1 MKLNSRI
8 TSLAGTVLTA
18 VVLSTG
24 TARADVVLDWNAI
37 MVSTVATQQ
46 PFAQARFAAIMQ
58 LAVFEAVN
66 TITGDY
72 KTYRVTGTAT
82 SGASPEAAAIAA
94 AHTVLKN
101 YFPGNA
107 VALDAARVSSL
118 AGIADGPAKTSGIT
132 TGELAAAAVIAM
144 RNNDGAAPPEF
155 YLPGLQNPGE
165 WQSTPSCTSA
175 GGIFL
180 QWRNV
185 KPFGIRSA
193 DQFRLDAP
201 PALNSARYARDYNEV
216 KTVGGINSAD
226 RPQDRSD
233 VARFY
238 ANVSPTAVW
247 NPVARQLSI
256 SEGKS
261 LSENARAFA
270 LLNMAI
276 SDGAVTTFDTKY
288 TYNFWRPET
297 AIRSGDFDGNRA
309 TEPDLAFTPF
319 ISTPCFP
326 GYPSAHGTLSNAAR
340 DVLER
345 LYGTRRHSIIVSNP
359 AVPGISLK
367 YSKLKEITDD
377 IGDARVYGGIHFRFD
392 QEAGA
397 DLGRLVGEYVYK
409 YNLGPAHACTCEQD

>member
-165 WQSTPSCTSA
+165 WQS
-175 GGIFL
+175 
-180 QWRNV
+180 
-185 KPFGIRSA
+185 
-193 DQFRLDAP
+193 
-201 PALNSARYARDYNEV
+201 
-216 KTVGGINSAD
+216 
-226 RPQDRSD
+226 
-233 VARFY
+233 
-238 ANVSPTAVW
+238 
-247 NPVARQLSI
+247 
-256 SEGKS
+256 
-261 LSENARAFA
+261 
-270 LLNMAI
+270 
-276 SDGAVTTFDTKY
+276 
-288 TYNFWRPET
+288 
-297 AIRSGDFDGNRA
+297 
-309 TEPDLAFTPF
+309 
-319 ISTPCFP
+319 
-326 GYPSAHGTLSNAAR
+326 
-340 DVLER
+340 
-345 LYGTRRHSIIVSNP
+345 
-359 AVPGISLK
+359 
-367 YSKLKEITDD
+367 
-377 IGDARVYGGIHFRFD
+377 
-392 QEAGA
+392 
-397 DLGRLVGEYVYK
+397 
-409 YNLGPAHACTCEQD
+409 

>member
-1 MKLNSRI
+1 MKLNSMK
-8 TSLAGTVLTA
+8 SLAGTVLTA
-18 VVLSTG
+18 LVLANG
-24 TARADVVLDWNAI
+24 IARADVVLDWNAI

-66 TITGDY
+66 AITGDY
-72 KTYRVTGTAT
+72 NAYRVTNTAP
-82 SGASPEAAAIAA
+82 SDASPEAAAIAA
-94 AHTVLKN
+94 AYTVLKN

-118 AGIADGPAKTSGIT
+118 AAIADGPAKTSGIT
-132 TGELAAAAVIAM
+132 TGERTAAAVIAM
-144 RNNDGAAPPEF
+144 RDSDGSAPPAF
-155 YLPGLQNPGE
+155 YLPGLPNPGE
-165 WQSTPSCTSA
+165 WQPTPSCTSA
-175 GGIFL
+175 GGNFL

-201 PALNSARYARDYNEV
+201 PALKSARYARDYNEV
-216 KTVGGINSAD
+216 RTVGGINSAF
-226 RPQDRSD
+226 RSQDRSD

-270 LLNMAI
+270 LLNIAI
-276 SDGAVTTFDTKY
+276 SDGAVATFDTKY

-297 AIRSGDFDGNRA
+297 AIRSGDLEGNR
-309 TEPDLAFTPF
+309 TTDPDPAFGPF

-326 GYPSAHGTLSNAAR
+326 GYPSAHGTLSSAAR
-340 DVLER
+340 EVLER
-345 LYGTRRHSIIVSNP
+345 LYGARRHSIIVSNP
-359 AVPGISLK
+359 AVPGIALK
-367 YSKLKEITDD
+367 YSKLKEITED
-377 IGDARVYGGIHFRFD
+377 ISDARVYGGIHFRFD
-392 QEAGA
+392 QDAGA

-409 YNLGPAHACTCEQD
+409 YNLGPAHGCTCGQD